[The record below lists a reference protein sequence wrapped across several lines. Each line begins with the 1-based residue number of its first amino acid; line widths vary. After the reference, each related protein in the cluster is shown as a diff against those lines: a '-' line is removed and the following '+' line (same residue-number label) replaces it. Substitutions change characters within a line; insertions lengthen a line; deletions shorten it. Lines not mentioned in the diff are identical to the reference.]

1 MVASLIAAGYVL
13 GEDIVQKA
21 REFDAQNSVLDR
33 VKAKAQQLEEEYRV
47 SGRLKELGDRVTEA
61 VKSVD
66 DSIKFSETVE
76 KVIAHPTVNSGLTQ
90 LKTMGT
96 TIGEA
101 MKTTLDAQIR
111 EVELAIEE
119 RHAARAHSQNA
130 NAIEGE
136 NDQEGQS
143 QEMTEI
149 KPAEEAPEES
159 PAVKPLLSPEPTPT
173 D

>member
-1 MVASLIAAGYVL
+1 MIAAGYVL

-33 VKAKAQQLEEEYRV
+33 MKAKAQQLEEEYRV
-47 SGRLKELGDRVTEA
+47 SDRLKDFGDKVTEA

-66 DSIKFSETVE
+66 GSIRFSETVE

-90 LKTMGT
+90 LKTMST

-119 RHAARAHSQNA
+119 RHAARAHSQNVPA
-130 NAIEGE
+130 LEHEHA
-136 NDQEGQS
+136 QEEQS

-149 KPAEEAPEES
+149 KPAEEASEES
-159 PAVKPLLSPEPTPT
+159 QVVEPLLSPEPTPT
-173 D
+173 N